1 MKATKIE
8 SDKKVDQ
15 SIRLVDGEF
24 TPSEACDIVN
34 SLLDEKINFHKL
46 QRLTIW
52 EGNVNGNCSF
62 PNNRIEELMREKEIA
77 REFFKL
83 AREKGAMLKIKGN
96 LEIELIR

>member
-1 MKATKIE
+1 MKATKTKTE
-8 SDKKVDQ
+8 KKTDQ
-15 SIRLVDGEF
+15 MIRLVDGEF
-24 TPSEACDIVN
+24 TPAEACDIVN

-62 PNNRIEELMREKEIA
+62 PNNRIEELMREKETAKTFFKMA
-77 REFFKL
+77 REN
-83 AREKGAMLKIKGN
+83 GSMIKIKGN